1 MNYQSNALWPVG
13 VCYSVF
19 GDNTSTDTHST
30 RGQAQGVCDGLERE
44 GFGGERKFFPICTWV
59 SDGQQPPRNPYL
71 KYKEDEFVSNDKNIT
86 IRIWNDMLEEG
97 VPDGH
102 ILDLARKHLISLNN
116 LDPKTDG
123 KEKAIEETELFI
135 TELKQKRLDSL
146 GK

>member
-1 MNYQSNALWPVG
+1 M
-13 VCYSVF
+13 
-19 GDNTSTDTHST
+19 
-30 RGQAQGVCDGLERE
+30 
-44 GFGGERKFFPICTWV
+44 
-59 SDGQQPPRNPYL
+59 
-71 KYKEDEFVSNDKNIT
+71 SNDKNVT
-86 IRIWNDMLEEG
+86 IRIWNGMLEEG